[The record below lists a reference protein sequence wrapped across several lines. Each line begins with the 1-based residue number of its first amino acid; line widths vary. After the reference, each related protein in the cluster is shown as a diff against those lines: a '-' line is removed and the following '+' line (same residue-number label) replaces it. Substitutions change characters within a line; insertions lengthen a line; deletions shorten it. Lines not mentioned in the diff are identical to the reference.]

1 MWHPHSS
8 SVSLGTRFS
17 IWGFL
22 GSAAPLELG
31 QPPPGVVTRMGRR
44 AAMHTLLLWALG
56 PGQGDRVSFSTQKP
70 HHLWLQSNK
79 LNLGAWTVNT
89 VHFWA
94 KSLKLKGL
102 FLRTSSLL
110 FSAFLIRNSAIQP
123 DLHWK
128 HNLSSHT
135 DGWLRV
141 GRRLTFHFSSANVSW
156 APACAR
162 QRARHWGCTDHQ
174 AGSWLW
180 DVHSLGGR
188 QTSNPSFGNRGS
200 QGLLDNSHLLLG
212 SCWENY
218 LTSF

>member
-1 MWHPHSS
+1 MWAHKFPFLH
-8 SVSLGTRFS
+8 LL
-17 IWGFL
+17 IWME
-22 GSAAPLELG
+22 S
-31 QPPPGVVTRMGRR
+31 
-44 AAMHTLLLWALG
+44 
-56 PGQGDRVSFSTQKP
+56 
-70 HHLWLQSNK
+70 QSPATK
-79 LNLGAWTVNT
+79 RDLTD
-89 VHFWA
+89 
-94 KSLKLKGL
+94 KLKNDLVKKDSGNIDIHWIRLFPPVL

-162 QRARHWGCTDHQ
+162 QRARDWGCTDHQ

-188 QTSNPSFGNRGS
+188 QTSNPSFGNRES

-218 LTSF
+218 LTFF